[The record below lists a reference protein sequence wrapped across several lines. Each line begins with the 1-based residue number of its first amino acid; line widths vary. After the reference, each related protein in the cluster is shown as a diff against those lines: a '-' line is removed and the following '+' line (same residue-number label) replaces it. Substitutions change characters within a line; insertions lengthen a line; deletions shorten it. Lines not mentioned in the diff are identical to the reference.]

1 MRCAWQKAANA
12 MQHLSKDPMATW
24 ASTEH
29 KIHRVTNRIFLS
41 DGVGKH
47 YTDCGLRMALLPGR
61 WVKEAANCFACRA
74 VDILAGRADASP
86 QRIAETAIPYWLFRT
101 TGGILHGVSTT
112 QLMVEPRTFCGISVL
127 AKLAKETGRWEY
139 EPLELN
145 CIGCVAMY
153 R

>member
-1 MRCAWQKAANA
+1 
-12 MQHLSKDPMATW
+12 MQRLSKDPAATW
-24 ASTEH
+24 ASVDH
-29 KIHRVTNRIFLS
+29 KIHVVTNRSMLS
-41 DGVGKH
+41 DGPGMH
-47 YTDCGLRMALLPGR
+47 YTDCGLRMSTKPGR

-74 VDILAGRADASP
+74 ADILAGRADASL
-86 QRIAETAIPYWLFRT
+86 QRIAGTAIPYWLFRT
-101 TGGILHGVSTT
+101 TGGITHGVSTT